1 MNTLEVVTENFLSDA
16 EDVGVLGERGIWNE
30 NGRNRKSQKS
40 VKTVMRLFVDA
51 APLKR
56 QQRRRLCMVFV
67 ELDERRGQRR
77 PQQIQ

>member
-40 VKTVMRLFVDA
+40 VKTVMKLFVDA
-51 APLKR
+51 AP
-56 QQRRRLCMVFV
+56 
-67 ELDERRGQRR
+67 
-77 PQQIQ
+77 P